1 MRVVALRRNAG
12 KPDEGGDV
20 DLVLGPYEGA
30 IQPAHKR
37 ALLEQSDV
45 VVCSLPGT
53 AETRHFLSTQEF
65 GAMKDDAVFIS
76 LGRGVVL
83 DPNPNPNPNPSP
95 NPNPNPNPNP

>member
-45 VVCSLPGT
+45 AVCSL
-53 AETRHFLSTQEF
+53 TRPLT
-65 GAMKDDAVFIS
+65 
-76 LGRGVVL
+76 LTL
-83 DPNPNPNPNPSP
+83 TLTLPLPPYP
-95 NPNPNPNPNP
+95 